1 MDERS
6 VRRRLVALHIVFFI
20 ELVLLAIAIWGAS
33 SHDSG
38 DAPSLASFMGGVALI
53 CLIPGQLAFAVV
65 FARFAKAVHRSI
77 PWWLFALFLTATLFV
92 LIAYLMALSWARYYF
107 SVKRRQVSGSTLSA
121 RWDAVDS

>member
-65 FARFAKAVHRSI
+65 FA
-77 PWWLFALFLTATLFV
+77 LFLTATLFV